1 MIWQDADCSRA
12 RFMSPEPSFT
22 ELLQRHRSGEDVAID
37 ALLPAVYDELR
48 VLAKAQLHREAV
60 APLEPT
66 ALVHEVYLRM
76 VDQTVAGIEDRSHF
90 RALCARVMRQVLVDH
105 ARRKHAQ
112 KRDAAREE
120 TLATSF
126 EPVAGN
132 PQELPVLDLDEALKR
147 LAALDA
153 RKAQVVELRCFGGLS
168 MAEVAVALA
177 VSLRTVEADWF
188 FARAWLKSEL
198 AK

>member
-1 MIWQDADCSRA
+1 
-12 RFMSPEPSFT
+12 MSSEASFT
-22 ELLQRHRSGEDVAID
+22 ELLQRHRGGDAVAID

-48 VLAKAQLHREAV
+48 QIAQSQLRRESV

-76 VDQTVAGIEDRSHF
+76 VDQTVAGIEDRAHF
-90 RALCARVMRQVLVDH
+90 RGLCARVMRQVLVDH
-105 ARRKHAQ
+105 ARKKHAQ

-120 TLATSF
+120 TLSTSF
-126 EPVAGN
+126 DAVDAKADA
-132 PQELPVLDLDEALKR
+132 LPILDLDAALER
-147 LAALDA
+147 LHDLDA
-153 RKAQVVELRCFGGLS
+153 RKAKVVEMRCFGGLS
-168 MAEVAVALA
+168 MAEVAAALA

-188 FARAWLKSEL
+188 FARAWLKAEL

>member
-1 MIWQDADCSRA
+1 M
-12 RFMSPEPSFT
+12 
-22 ELLQRHRSGEDVAID
+22 
-37 ALLPAVYDELR
+37 
-48 VLAKAQLHREAV
+48 
-60 APLEPT
+60 
-66 ALVHEVYLRM
+66 
-76 VDQTVAGIEDRSHF
+76 
-90 RALCARVMRQVLVDH
+90 
-105 ARRKHAQ
+105 
-112 KRDAAREE
+112 
-120 TLATSF
+120 
-126 EPVAGN
+126 
-132 PQELPVLDLDEALKR
+132 LDLDEALKR

>member
-1 MIWQDADCSRA
+1 MTDES
-12 RFMSPEPSFT
+12 SFT
-22 ELLQRHRSGEDVAID
+22 ELLQRHRGGEAVAID

-48 VLAKAQLHREAV
+48 SLAKSQLRREAV

-76 VDQTVAGIEDRSHF
+76 VDQTVAGIEDRTHF
-90 RALCARVMRQVLVDH
+90 RGLCARVMRQVLVDY
-105 ARRKHAQ
+105 ARKRDAQ

-120 TLATSF
+120 TLATMF
-126 EPVAGN
+126 DAAQQDQHV
-132 PQELPVLDLDEALKR
+132 LPILDLDEALQR
-147 LAALDA
+147 LTALDA

-168 MAEVAVALA
+168 MAEVATTLA

-188 FARAWLKSEL
+188 FARAWLKAEL

>member
-1 MIWQDADCSRA
+1 M
-12 RFMSPEPSFT
+12 
-22 ELLQRHRSGEDVAID
+22 
-37 ALLPAVYDELR
+37 
-48 VLAKAQLHREAV
+48 AQLQLRRESV

-76 VDQTVAGIEDRSHF
+76 VDQTVAGIEDRTHF
-90 RALCARVMRQVLVDH
+90 RSLCARVMRQVLVDH

-126 EPVAGN
+126 DAVAASSDA
-132 PQELPVLDLDEALKR
+132 LPILDLD
-147 LAALDA
+147 AALERLHDLDE
-153 RKAQVVELRCFGGLS
+153 RKAKVVEMRCFGGLA
-168 MAEVAVALA
+168 MAEVAAALA

-188 FARAWLKSEL
+188 FARAWLKAEL

>member
-1 MIWQDADCSRA
+1 
-12 RFMSPEPSFT
+12 MSYEASFT
-22 ELLQRHRSGEDVAID
+22 ELLQRHRSGEAVAID

-48 VLAKAQLHREAV
+48 QLAKSQLRREAV

-76 VDQTVAGIEDRSHF
+76 VDQTVAGIEDRTHF
-90 RALCARVMRQVLVDH
+90 RGLCARVMRQVLVDH

-120 TLATSF
+120 TLSTSF
-126 EPVAGN
+126 DAAHAESEG
-132 PQELPVLDLDEALKR
+132 LPILDLDEALGR
-147 LAALDA
+147 LAALDE

-188 FARAWLKSEL
+188 FARAWLKAEL